1 MACLLAPLL
10 SGALATL
17 FLSRIGRE
25 ELTQS
30 FQVWVLA
37 DVLGLVTV
45 APAILATGA
54 AELKA
59 LVSRRRRLRTLSAF
73 AAQFGLIAA
82 VCLTDAVGLR
92 ALIFIAFMIPAWELG
107 VTGAAIGALFGA
119 LEVLGFA
126 TFGPQFAGLAGASL
140 AHEVT
145 TLQVF
150 LSVTAA
156 MALGFAST
164 LQARRTAEA
173 RLAESELSYRQI
185 AEHTTDLIIK
195 YDVAGTITYASPST
209 RAFGYDPDELVGLKM
224 ADFTHPDD
232 QAGALATRQA
242 LAEGRSIDRS
252 VSPRVR
258 ARRGDGEWAWL
269 EGAGVP
275 YRDET
280 GAIAGVVTVL
290 RDVTAR
296 EAMAEALA
304 ESEARFRLL
313 ADKATDLVVRFN
325 VQRVIE
331 YASPSVR
338 RIGYEPEEM
347 IGRKV
352 SDFIHPDDVDAS
364 TGRQLAAL
372 AGTEAQPA
380 GNVRSVGRLRCANGE
395 YRWMEGSPSP
405 VFGDSGT
412 VVGVI
417 SALRDVTERRAAEDA
432 LRASEARF
440 RMLAEG
446 SSDIILQT
454 DRMGVILYISPSC
467 RKLGFTEDEFVGR
480 PARDFLHPDSYE
492 HSDER
497 TADLYA
503 GSPRIESDRSE
514 YRVTCKDGTSL
525 WLEGYSSLT
534 HDANG
539 EPTGLVSQMR
549 DVTQRKAMEAELR
562 AKRDD
567 AEAANRSKSEFL
579 ANMSHEIR
587 TPLTGIIGFAGLLA
601 DQPDLSPA
609 ASKFTDRIVT
619 ASQSLLSVVNDVL
632 DFSKIEAGQIVLDP
646 QPFDPRAFVAE
657 TMDLMGA
664 QAAAKDLVLKCEERG
679 ALPAV
684 VVADSSRVRQ
694 VLLNLL
700 SNAIK
705 FTTSGEVVVGVSYE
719 LGCLRIEVADSGVGI
734 APEKLE
740 VLFQRFSQADGSIS
754 RAYGGSGLGLAISK
768 SLTEMMGGSVGV
780 ESQEG
785 VGSRFWFTL
794 AAPQGELAAKT
805 IEVDKAS
812 DAESPAKRILIVDDV
827 AVNRE
832 LVSAMLAQFGH
843 VLVEAIDGQSA
854 VDTAMDQPFDLILM
868 DLQMPGLDGMA
879 ATRAIRASSDLNRTT
894 PILAFS
900 ANVFEVQTDS
910 CRDAGMNDHIS
921 KPIDPTE
928 LLTKVAMWTSIS
940 DANPGAGDPQ

>member
-1 MACLLAPLL
+1 
-10 SGALATL
+10 
-17 FLSRIGRE
+17 
-25 ELTQS
+25 
-30 FQVWVLA
+30 
-37 DVLGLVTV
+37 
-45 APAILATGA
+45 
-54 AELKA
+54 
-59 LVSRRRRLRTLSAF
+59 
-73 AAQFGLIAA
+73 
-82 VCLTDAVGLR
+82 
-92 ALIFIAFMIPAWELG
+92 
-107 VTGAAIGALFGA
+107 
-119 LEVLGFA
+119 
-126 TFGPQFAGLAGASL
+126 
-140 AHEVT
+140 
-145 TLQVF
+145 
-150 LSVTAA
+150 
-156 MALGFAST
+156 
-164 LQARRTAEA
+164 
-173 RLAESELSYRQI
+173 
-185 AEHTTDLIIK
+185 
-195 YDVAGTITYASPST
+195 
-209 RAFGYDPDELVGLKM
+209 M

-232 QAGALATRQA
+232 HAGALATRQA
-242 LAEGRSIDRS
+242 LADGQSIDRS
-252 VSPRVR
+252 VARRVR

-275 YRDET
+275 YRDEA
-280 GAIAGVVTVL
+280 GVVAGVVTVL
-290 RDVTAR
+290 RDVTGR
-296 EAMAEALA
+296 EVLAEALA
-304 ESEARFRLL
+304 E
-313 ADKATDLVVRFN
+313 
-325 VQRVIE
+325 
-331 YASPSVR
+331 
-338 RIGYEPEEM
+338 
-347 IGRKV
+347 
-352 SDFIHPDDVDAS
+352 
-364 TGRQLAAL
+364 
-372 AGTEAQPA
+372 
-380 GNVRSVGRLRCANGE
+380 
-395 YRWMEGSPSP
+395 
-405 VFGDSGT
+405 
-412 VVGVI
+412 
-417 SALRDVTERRAAEDA
+417 
-432 LRASEARF
+432 SEARF

-467 RKLGFTEDEFVGR
+467 RKLGFTEEEFVGR

-497 TADLYA
+497 TRDLYA

-525 WLEGYSSLT
+525 WLEGFSSLT

-539 EPTGLVSQMR
+539 EPTGLVSHMR

-601 DQPDLSPA
+601 DQPDLSPTA
-609 ASKFTDRIVT
+609 RKFTDRIVT

-646 QPFDPRAFVAE
+646 QPFDPRAFAAE

-664 QAAAKDLVLKCEERG
+664 QAAAKDLVLRCEARG
-679 ALPAV
+679 VLPAV

-705 FTTSGEVVVGVSYE
+705 FTARGEVVVGIGYE
-719 LGCLRIEVADSGVGI
+719 PGDPGRLRIEVADSGVGI

-740 VLFQRFSQADGSIS
+740 ILFQRFSQADGSIS
-754 RAYGGSGLGLAISK
+754 RAYGGSGLGLAISR
-768 SLTEMMGGSVGV
+768 SLAEMMGGSIGV

-785 VGSRFWFTL
+785 AGSRFWFTI
-794 AAPQGELAAKT
+794 AAPRGELAAKT
-805 IEVDKAS
+805 IEVDEAS

-843 VLVEAIDGQSA
+843 VLVEAGDGQSA
-854 VDTAMDQPFDLILM
+854 VDAAMNQPFDLILM
-868 DLQMPGLDGMA
+868 DLQMPGLDGIA
-879 ATRAIRASSDLNRTT
+879 ATRAIRASSELNRTT

-928 LLTKVAMWTSIS
+928 LLTKVAMWASMS
-940 DANPGAGDPQ
+940 DANPAAGDPH